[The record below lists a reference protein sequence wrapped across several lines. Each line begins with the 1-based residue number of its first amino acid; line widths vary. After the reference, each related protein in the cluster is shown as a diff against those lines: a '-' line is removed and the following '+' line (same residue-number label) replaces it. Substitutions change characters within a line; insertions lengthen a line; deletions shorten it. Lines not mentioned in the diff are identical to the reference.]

1 MPAQGSARDLA
12 KRLREL
18 RQRGWSER
26 RITQPELAAALDVSV
41 PSISSWESRTNPTV
55 PPVHRLT
62 AYATFFATERSTE
75 QSPFRV
81 LDPSELT
88 SEEKRRRDELLDE
101 LTRLSGN
108 AHDSGRNIWRFEPDQ
123 DITIVCSE
131 LPKSYRERLPYADPN
146 APDHVEL
153 YKYADLDA
161 LLELFGH
168 IRAMNPTN
176 EVHVRTPTEMG
187 ADEYTG
193 HLVLLGGVDWNT
205 VTADLLH
212 RVELPVRQMHRVSDA
227 EPGGFEVVEAGRSKL
242 LTPGLRKVGDREI
255 LEHDI
260 AHFYRSVSPFNDE
273 RTVTICNGMYQRGTL
288 GAVRTLTDA
297 RFRDRNDEYVRT
309 HFPDPTT
316 FSIVSRVQ
324 VINSK
329 VVTPDWT
336 NPEDR
341 LHEWPVAPA

>member
-12 KRLREL
+12 QRLREL
-18 RQRGWSER
+18 RLRGRSGR
-26 RITQPELAAALDVSV
+26 RITQQELADALEVSV
-41 PSISSWESRTNPTV
+41 PSISSWENRTSPAV
-55 PPVHRLT
+55 PPAHRLA
-62 AYATFFATERSTE
+62 AYATFFATERSTA
-75 QSPFRV
+75 QDPFRV

-88 SEEKRRRDELLDE
+88 SEEKGRRDELLAE

-108 AHDSGRNIWRFEPDQ
+108 AHDSGGNIWRFVPGQ

-146 APDHVEL
+146 APDYVEL

-168 IRAMNPTN
+168 IRAMNPAN
-176 EVHVRTPTEMG
+176 EVHVRTPAEMET
-187 ADEYTG
+187 DDYTG

-227 EPGGFEVVEAGRSKL
+227 EPGGFEVVEDGRPKL
-242 LTPGLRKVGDREI
+242 LAPALRKAGDREI
-255 LEHDI
+255 LEHDV

-297 RFRDRNDEYVRT
+297 RFRERNDEYVRT
-309 HFPDPTT
+309 HFADPST

-336 NPEDR
+336 RPEDR
-341 LHEWPVAPA
+341 LHEWPVDPA